1 MRARDLTSETMLSL
15 TANRARSF
23 LTILGIVVGI
33 MAVIVMIAIGNGTK
47 ASITGEI
54 QSVGANLLMVS
65 PKSDTPNA
73 RELEYADAE
82 AILKA
87 VPGVAAV
94 APSVMGQYAV
104 VAESNSVRVSV
115 TGATDSEAVVR
126 SIETS
131 LGAWFTADDVARS
144 ARVAVLGSKTAD
156 ELFGS
161 GSNPVG
167 QRVRIGG
174 TPFTVVGVAASK
186 GSSGISNNDESAY
199 VTLGAHQQYLS
210 GNNGLSIINVQ
221 AAEQE
226 GMDAVQNGIENLMM
240 ARHDINDSANTDFQ
254 VTSMGDLAAIT
265 DKITSLLTVV
275 LGSIAG
281 ISLLVGG
288 IGIMNMML
296 TNVTERIREIG
307 LRKAVGATR
316 TDITSQFLAEAVALT
331 MVGGLIGIGMGW
343 GISATISAMSTLE
356 AVVTSGSVL
365 LAFGVSTAIGLVFG
379 YYPARRAAKL
389 DPIEALRYQ

>member
-1 MRARDLTSETMLSL
+1 MRARDLTSETLLSL

-33 MAVIVMIAIGNGTK
+33 MAVIVMVSIGNGTK
-47 ASITGEI
+47 ASITGQI
-54 QSVGANLLMVS
+54 QSVGSNLLMVS
-65 PKSDTPNA
+65 PKADGPTA
-73 RELEYADAE
+73 QELTLDDAE
-82 AILKA
+82 AIGKS
-87 VPGVAAV
+87 VPDVGAV
-94 APSVMGQYAV
+94 APATMGQYAV
-104 VAESNSVRVSV
+104 VAESNSVNVSV
-115 TGATDSEAVVR
+115 TGATETYAGVR

-131 LGAWFTADDVARS
+131 YGAWFSADDVARDS
-144 ARVAVLGSKTAD
+144 RVTVLGSKTAED
-156 ELFGS
+156 LFGA

-167 QRVRIGG
+167 QHVRIGG
-174 TPFTVVGVAASK
+174 TQFTVMGVAASK
-186 GSSGISNNDESAY
+186 GSSGIQNTDEAAY
-199 VTLGAHQQYLS
+199 VTLGAQRQYLS
-210 GNNGLSIINVQ
+210 GSSGLSIIYVT
-221 AAEQE
+221 AGTQE
-226 GMDAVQNGIENLMM
+226 GMAGVKNGIENLLMS
-240 ARHDINDSANTDFQ
+240 RHNVNDSANADFS
-254 VTSMGDLAAIT
+254 VTSMGDLAKIT
-265 DKITSLLTVV
+265 DTITSLLTVV

-316 TDITSQFLAEAVALT
+316 SDITSQFLTEAVALT
-331 MVGGLIGIGMGW
+331 MVGGLIGIALGW
-343 GISATISAMSTLE
+343 GISATITAVSTFD